1 MDEWLVLAKTIV
13 PGLEKALAED
23 RSGTLAADI
32 VVLLKAV
39 PGVMVPADAAVI
51 LDSDPAL
58 RERVATQISSLTEKS
73 RGTST
78 APVGPVAPV
87 VPDEPA
93 VPDEIA
99 QKLRRLDA
107 EFEKLEQA
115 RRFYLE
121 LQSRNAKHV
130 WVNPALSIGIT
141 GGFILLVYIVAFCEV
156 ETKNSAVFNIILGAF
171 ATAFATV
178 ISFHFGSSI
187 GSKDKDQDKRREA
200 MEQASAVDAA
210 AIARIAAT

>member
-32 VVLLKAV
+32 VVVLKAV

-58 RERVATQISSLTEKS
+58 RERVVTQISSLTEKS
-73 RGTST
+73 SETAI
-78 APVGPVAPV
+78 APVSPV
-87 VPDEPA
+87 VPA

-99 QKLRRLDA
+99 EKLRRLDA

-130 WVNPALSIGIT
+130 WVNPALSVGIT
-141 GGFILLVYIVAFCEV
+141 GGFILLVYIVAFWKV
-156 ETKNSAVFNIILGAF
+156 EPENSAVFNIILGAF

>member
-23 RSGTLAADI
+23 RSGTLAAD
-32 VVLLKAV
+32 VVVALKAV
-39 PGVMVPADAAVI
+39 PGVMIPADAAVI
-51 LDSDPAL
+51 LDGDPAL
-58 RERVATQISSLTEKS
+58 RERFVTQISSLTEKS
-73 RGTST
+73 SGIAT
-78 APVGPVAPV
+78 APVSPVP
-87 VPDEPA
+87 PA

-99 QKLRRLDA
+99 EKLRRLDA
-107 EFEKLEQA
+107 EFDKLERA
-115 RRFYLE
+115 RWFYLE
-121 LQSRNAKHV
+121 LQARNAKHV
-130 WVNPALSIGIT
+130 WVNPALSVGIT
-141 GGFILLVYIVAFCEV
+141 GGFILLVYIVAFWKV
-156 ETKNSAVFNIILGAF
+156 EPENSAVFNIILGAF

>member
-23 RSGTLAADI
+23 RSGTLGADI
-32 VVLLKAV
+32 VVVLKAV

-58 RERVATQISSLTEKS
+58 RERVVTQISSLTEKS
-73 RGTST
+73 SETAI
-78 APVGPVAPV
+78 APVSPVA
-87 VPDEPA
+87 PA

-99 QKLRRLDA
+99 EKLRRLDA

-130 WVNPALSIGIT
+130 WVNPALSVGIT
-141 GGFILLVYIVAFCEV
+141 GGFILLVYIVAFWKV
-156 ETKNSAVFNIILGAF
+156 EPENSAVFNIILGAF

>member
-1 MDEWLVLAKTIV
+1 MTMDEWLVLAKTIV

-32 VVLLKAV
+32 VVVLKAV

-58 RERVATQISSLTEKS
+58 RERVVTQISSLTEKS
-73 RGTST
+73 SETAI
-78 APVGPVAPV
+78 APVSPVA
-87 VPDEPA
+87 PA

-99 QKLRRLDA
+99 EKLRRLDA

-130 WVNPALSIGIT
+130 WVNPALSVGIT
-141 GGFILLVYIVAFCEV
+141 GGFILLVYIVAFWKV
-156 ETKNSAVFNIILGAF
+156 EPENSAVFNIILGAF

>member
-23 RSGTLAADI
+23 RSGTLAAD
-32 VVLLKAV
+32 VVVALKAV
-39 PGVMVPADAAVI
+39 PGVMIPADATVV

-58 RERVATQISSLTEKS
+58 RERFVTQISSLTEKI
-73 RGTST
+73 RGITT
-78 APVGPVAPV
+78 APVSPLP
-87 VPDEPA
+87 PA

-99 QKLRRLDA
+99 EKLRRLDE
-107 EFEKLEQA
+107 EFDKLERA
-115 RRFYLE
+115 RWFYLE
-121 LQSRNAKHV
+121 LQARNAKHV
-130 WVNPALSIGIT
+130 WVNPALSVGIT
-141 GGFILLVYIVAFCEV
+141 GGFILLVYIVAFWKV
-156 ETKNSAVFNIILGAF
+156 EPENSAVFNIILGAF

-200 MEQASAVDAA
+200 MEQASAGDAA

>member
-32 VVLLKAV
+32 VVVLKAV

-58 RERVATQISSLTEKS
+58 RERVVTQISSLTEKS
-73 RGTST
+73 SETAI
-78 APVGPVAPV
+78 APVSPVA
-87 VPDEPA
+87 PA

-99 QKLRRLDA
+99 EKLRRLDA

-130 WVNPALSIGIT
+130 WVNPALSVGIT
-141 GGFILLVYIVAFCEV
+141 GGFILLVYIVAFWKV
-156 ETKNSAVFNIILGAF
+156 EPENSAVFNIILGAF